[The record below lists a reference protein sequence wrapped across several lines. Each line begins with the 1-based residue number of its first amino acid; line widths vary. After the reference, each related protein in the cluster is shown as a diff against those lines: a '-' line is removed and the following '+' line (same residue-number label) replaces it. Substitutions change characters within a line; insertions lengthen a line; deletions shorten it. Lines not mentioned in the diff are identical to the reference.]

1 MHFGLISSLSRD
13 VLGENGVGRQ
23 ESPRSA
29 GVLPAAE
36 GPGADGGGRP
46 PRGAAARVAA
56 HADGDHF
63 RFSPPA
69 LVPGAAA
76 PGAVVVRARRSEERR
91 VGKGCRSRGSTDE
104 LKKREQKD
112 TTY

>member
-29 GVLPAAE
+29 GLLPAAE
-36 GPGADGGGRP
+36 GPGTDGGGRP
-46 PRGAAARVAA
+46 PGGAAARVAA

-76 PGAVVVRARRSEERR
+76 PGAVVIRARPALPFRQLLRSEERR
-91 VGKGCRSRGSTDE
+91 V
-104 LKKREQKD
+104 
-112 TTY
+112 